1 MDIYDNVIS
10 RFMAGGGGGGGG
22 GGSSWDAVIRLVH
35 AENSGIDIPDNLTA
49 SIVSG
54 TFAQLSNKMRGGGY
68 PCVLVEYY
76 HPFGVQ
82 FSAPMA
88 YALYRGDEF
97 ISFGVAGPSPSEG
110 LLFKKFGDLL
120 WNNDDTLAWE

>member
-10 RFMAGGGGGGGG
+10 RFMAGGGGGG

-35 AENSGIDIPDNLTA
+35 AENSGIDIPTHLTA

-54 TFAQLSNKMRGGGY
+54 TFAQLSNKMSGGGY

-76 HPFGVQ
+76 HPWGGQ

-88 YALYRGDEF
+88 YAIYRSNES
-97 ISFGVAGPSPSEG
+97 ISLAVAGPSPSEG
-110 LLFKKFGDLL
+110 FLFKKFGTLL
-120 WNNDDTLAWE
+120 WDYEDTLTWE